1 MSHTTKGEN
10 MQQKTKK
17 TQNLKHLP
25 KPFCR
30 YKTMSYDRGL
40 LWCPR
45 FGRTPLAWSLNL
57 TLQKLY
63 QQYIHY
69 TYKKIRK
76 KNPNITN
83 FVLCILNPTE
93 RGFPNFQYWEMSGR
107 SPFSTSYRFFV
118 NFFFFRLANLA
129 LVHLIQSYNSPSNDA
144 AEVST
149 QSLDNWK
156 QLERIKKIASRRKMW
171 RLRWWWRWWWGL
183 GGPTQ
188 DGGVCVS
195 AQSQTTA

>member
-1 MSHTTKGEN
+1 MSHRTKGEN

-30 YKTMSYDRGL
+30 YKTMSYDRGSL
-40 LWCPR
+40 CCPR

-93 RGFPNFQYWEMSGR
+93 RGFPNFQYWEMSGK

-118 NFFFFRLANLA
+118 KFFFFPPRKFSPCAPDTILQFP
-129 LVHLIQSYNSPSNDA
+129 IQWCCRSFNSIA
-144 AEVST
+144 
-149 QSLDNWK
+149 W
-156 QLERIKKIASRRKMW
+156 QLKTI
-171 RLRWWWRWWWGL
+171 G
-183 GGPTQ
+183 TN
-188 DGGVCVS
+188 
-195 AQSQTTA
+195 

>member
-1 MSHTTKGEN
+1 MSHRTKGEN
-10 MQQKTKK
+10 LPKP
-17 TQNLKHLP
+17 LKHLP

-30 YKTMSYDRGL
+30 YKTMSYDRGSL
-40 LWCPR
+40 CCPR

-93 RGFPNFQYWEMSGR
+93 RGFPNFQYWEMSGK

-156 QLERIKKIASRRKMW
+156 QLERIKKIASRQKR
-171 RLRWWWRWWWGL
+171 RLRWWWRWWCNQLWEHNNNPVSMLTGL
-183 GGPTQ
+183 LLNS
-188 DGGVCVS
+188 VRVRKLL
-195 AQSQTTA
+195 

>member
-1 MSHTTKGEN
+1 VSHRTKKKACN
-10 MQQKTKK
+10 NNKK
-17 TQNLKHLP
+17 TQNLKNLP
-25 KPFCR
+25 KPFSR

-63 QQYIHY
+63 QQYIHD

-83 FVLCILNPTE
+83 FVLCISNLTKK
-93 RGFPNFQYWEMSGR
+93 GFPKFKYCEMSGR

-118 NFFFFRLANLA
+118 NFFF
-129 LVHLIQSYNSPSNDA
+129 SS
-144 AEVST
+144 
-149 QSLDNWK
+149 SL
-156 QLERIKKIASRRKMW
+156 M
-171 RLRWWWRWWWGL
+171 
-183 GGPTQ
+183 
-188 DGGVCVS
+188 
-195 AQSQTTA
+195 